1 MEALYEVITGQSIML
16 LAGLLIIGYV
26 STNFMPEKGFVPFH
40 DFFYSKGMIFR
51 GALCIFLLEMGLVAG
66 ERLADLKKVG
76 PFLIAFGVLIPVI
89 HGFFGALL
97 GYLAGMNLGGCTV
110 LAAIVSS
117 ASYIAAP
124 PAVRLTL
131 PDANPTYS
139 ITAAL
144 AITFPFN
151 IAFGIPL
158 YYEMAKMIGAT

>member
-1 MEALYEVITGQSIML
+1 MS
-16 LAGLLIIGYV
+16 
-26 STNFMPEKGFVPFH
+26 EKAFGPFEE
-40 DFFYSKGMIFR
+40 FFKAKGAFFR
-51 GALCIFLLEMGLVAG
+51 GGLCIFLLEMGLVAG

-76 PFLIAFGVLIPVI
+76 AFLIAFGILLPIA
-89 HGFFGALL
+89 HGFLGALL
-97 GYLAGMNLGGCTV
+97 GHMAGMNLGGCTV
-110 LAAIVSS
+110 FAAIVSS

-158 YYEMAKMIGAT
+158 YYQMAQMLGATATG